1 VAVAALAAV
10 GVVAVVGPGLS
21 LHADAPAGDPLR
33 SQRSQEPDH
42 SVREPS
48 LRWPLRGDLAADDAF
63 VASAMRRLTR
73 VRPASTRALFAGR
86 LPDGSRLLLAGGGP
100 RPALRATSVS
110 AVYIGAGQSITTGT
124 VSQAAVLD
132 AAAQT
137 LGWAG
142 VGVSGNVFSIALG
155 APRPLRVQLS
165 PRVDFD
171 HDGSP
176 SRRWQTAASDDGVAI
191 ADLGTQVDPWVAVR
205 SLANATF
212 MTPVL
217 MPVTGRPG
225 TPADAVRVDGLASAG
240 YHGPRPAAVRQA
252 LSAVTETLL
261 DLGTTTQRV
270 VWSGVPWAQRPFA
283 LVLITRA
290 DGVRIEVLIGQQGS
304 GWFPAG
310 LRALA
315 RDDPD
320 DLPWVLE
327 PFSAQDPTQLLCPTG
342 GGHVVYRHNGRTVRL
357 RVRDD
362 GVVSLVD
369 PGPSAPSTGG
379 ARITLY
385 GPTGKRLLST
395 ALPKTGERGEVVGF
409 PT

>member
-1 VAVAALAAV
+1 
-10 GVVAVVGPGLS
+10 
-21 LHADAPAGDPLR
+21 
-33 SQRSQEPDH
+33 
-42 SVREPS
+42 
-48 LRWPLRGDLAADDAF
+48 LRGDLATNDVF
-63 VASAMRRLTR
+63 VTTAMRRLTR
-73 VRPASTRALFAGR
+73 VRPGLTRPLFAGR

-100 RPALRATSVS
+100 RPAAGATSVS
-110 AVYIGAGQSITTGT
+110 ALYIGAGQSIRAGT

-132 AAAQT
+132 SAAQT

-142 VGVSGNVFSIALG
+142 VGIAGDVFSIAIG
-155 APRPLRVQLS
+155 APRPLRVQVS

-171 HDGSP
+171 RQGWP
-176 SRRWQTAASDDGVAI
+176 SRLWQTAASDDGAAI
-191 ADLGTQVDPWVAVR
+191 ADLGPHADPWVAVR

-217 MPVTGRPG
+217 IPVTGRPG
-225 TPADAVRVDGLASAG
+225 TRAEAVRVDGLASAG
-240 YHGPRPAAVRQA
+240 YHGPRPASVRQA

-283 LVLITRA
+283 LVLITRP
-290 DGVRIEVLIGQQGS
+290 DGVRIEALIGEQGA

-310 LRALA
+310 IRALA
-315 RDDPD
+315 RDEPD
-320 DLPWVLE
+320 GLPWVLE
-327 PFSAQDPTQLLCPTG
+327 PFSAQDPTLLLCPTG
-342 GGHVVYRHNGRTVRL
+342 GGHLVYRHNGRTVRL

-379 ARITLY
+379 ARITLF
-385 GPTGKRLLST
+385 GPTGERLLT
-395 ALPKTGERGEVVGF
+395 TVLPKTGERGEVVGF